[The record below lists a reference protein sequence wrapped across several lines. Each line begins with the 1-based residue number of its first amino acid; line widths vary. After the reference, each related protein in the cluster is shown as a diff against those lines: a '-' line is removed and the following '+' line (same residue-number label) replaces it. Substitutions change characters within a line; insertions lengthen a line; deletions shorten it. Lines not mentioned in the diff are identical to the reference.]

1 MKTLYERLGVTAQAS
16 PKAIQQAFFRL
27 AKKFDPKNPANHGDV
42 NADAQ
47 YRSVHDAFRLLSDSE
62 LRQKYD
68 HSLQSPTLTQR
79 VQNARALRTANQAK
93 PTEPSGRP

>member
-1 MKTLYERLGVTAQAS
+1 MKTLYELLGVTAQAS

-47 YRSVHDAFRLLSDSE
+47 YRSVHDAYRLLSDSE

-68 HSLQSPTLTQR
+68 HSLRSPTLTRR
-79 VQNARALRTANQAK
+79 VQNARTLWTGNETK
-93 PTEPSGRP
+93 PTEPAGLP